1 MNSSHI
7 ASSSDCAARPITGF
21 PKKSPRLSP
30 QQADEAK
37 KRSERTDKKGR
48 TKKVRPHSRFYGWLL
63 SSPEWLAAS
72 CADRAALMVLMAHEN
87 GSNNGRVRMGAR
99 RLAGWRDASDSP
111 SIIAP
116 DVKGR
121 SAAAERLRSLAEAGL
136 IVRTNVPS
144 KGPTEARR
152 EAEWLL
158 PFYGDTRKGAQ
169 PTAFAARWRPV
180 ATKKPPFYMLTKE
193 VAATPA
199 WKALSD
205 AAQVLFVTLGVE
217 VMKRGNFE
225 RVAPLPLSVRQMAE
239 LMGVSEDTAH
249 RAIRDLEAKGFVM
262 RHVAGRGLA
271 GQRVTATFSL
281 DTEPCRPEPGV
292 IHGPRRRF
300 ASWQPGENLSSTPLR
315 RQPRAKPEPEV
326 SAGPIAEPIAEPVP
340 IIVPPVS
347 EPVMDD
353 EPDVSDKPDVSPL
366 RRAAPVPFLA
376 SDPPHATAVVAAKL
390 TIEGDWTRIAALIP
404 ASSTTFSPGFTN

>member
-1 MNSSHI
+1 MNNSHPT
-7 ASSSDCAARPITGF
+7 SSSDCAARPISGF
-21 PKKSPRLSP
+21 PKKSSRLTP

-37 KRSERTDKKGR
+37 KRSERTDKTGR
-48 TKKVRPHSRFYGWLL
+48 SKKCRPHSRFYGWLL

-87 GSNNGRVRMGAR
+87 GNNNGRVRMGAR
-99 RLAGWRDASDSP
+99 RLAGWRNGDDRP
-111 SIIAP
+111 STIDP
-116 DVKGR
+116 DTKGR
-121 SAAAERLRSLAEAGL
+121 SAAAERLRSLAKAGL
-136 IVRTNVPS
+136 IVRTNQPS

-152 EAEWLL
+152 EAEWLIS
-158 PFYGDTRKGAQ
+158 FIRDERKDAQ
-169 PTAFAARWRPV
+169 PTPFTARWKSV

-217 VMKRGNFE
+217 VMKRSKYD
-225 RVAPLPLSVRQMAE
+225 RTPPLAISVRRMAE
-239 LMGVSEDTAH
+239 LMGVGEDTAH

-281 DTEPCRPEPGV
+281 DTEACRPEPGV
-292 IHGPRRRF
+292 VYGPRRRF

-326 SAGPIAEPIAEPVP
+326 GAEPEVEAAPTIAEPAAEPAP
-340 IIVPPVS
+340 IIVPPIA

-353 EPDVSDKPDVSPL
+353 EPDMAEHRASPL
-366 RRAAPVPFLA
+366 RYAAPVPFMG
-376 SDPPHATAVVAAKL
+376 SGPPPKAATAIVAA
-390 TIEGDWTRIAALIP
+390 
-404 ASSTTFSPGFTN
+404 N